1 MIRSFEGSRGVAAL
15 LVALFHLKLFAGQF
29 ALIRNGYLLVDL
41 FFVMS
46 GFLMCLLYREK
57 LQRPGAVPPFLMRRF
72 GRLFPLLLF
81 ASVAWV
87 LALNLK
93 NALRNLAVASGLLA
107 SQGDAAMLAYAWP
120 TPGEVMSTLT
130 LTHGMGLF
138 DYLIL
143 NPVSWSIS
151 VEFYAYV
158 LFALLCVLFRA
169 RLRLAV
175 FLLLAIAAATLV
187 AWTSIGW
194 RNCLSSGACLDVTH
208 DFGFARCIAAFMLGA
223 LMVHLRRYLD
233 RRRGALRDGADSTPA
248 QLLLLALL
256 GAGITLVEHRPALG
270 FAFPPLFALLILSL
284 CRDRGALSRLLARR
298 PFQMLGERSYSIY
311 MLHPVLLLVME
322 PLLRRSHGPLASLA
336 LMAVY
341 VVVLVY
347 VSGRTLAWVE
357 QPGRDWFNRQVAQA
371 GQGAGRRG
379 AMTARAGQGK

>member
-1 MIRSFEGSRGVAAL
+1 MIRAFEGSRGVAAL
-15 LVALFHLKLFAGQF
+15 LVALFHLKLFAGQI

-46 GFLMCLLYREK
+46 GFLMCMLYRDR
-57 LQRPGAVPPFLMRRF
+57 LQRPAAVPPFLVRRF

-81 ASVAWV
+81 ATVAYV

-93 NALRNLAVASGLLA
+93 NALRNLAVASGQLA
-107 SQGDAAMLAYAWP
+107 SQGDAAMLAYVWP
-120 TPGEVMSTLT
+120 TPGEVVSTLT
-130 LTHGMGLF
+130 MTHGMGLF

-158 LFALLCVLFRA
+158 LFALLCVLFQA

-175 FLLLAIAAATLV
+175 FLLLGILAAALV

-194 RNCLSSGACLDVTH
+194 RDCLSNGACLDVTH

-233 RRRGALRDGADSTPA
+233 GQGGALRDGVDSTPL
-248 QLLLLALL
+248 QLLVLALL
-256 GAGITLVEHRPALG
+256 GAGFLLVEDRPALG
-270 FAFPPLFALLILSL
+270 FAFPPLFAVLILSL
-284 CRDRGALSRLLARR
+284 CRDRGALSVLLARR

-336 LMAVY
+336 LMAAY

-357 QPGRDWFNRQVAQA
+357 QPGRDWFNGLV
-371 GQGAGRRG
+371 
-379 AMTARAGQGK
+379 ARARGKAVADGARGG

>member
-1 MIRSFEGSRGVAAL
+1 MIKSFEGSRGVAAL
-15 LVALFHLKLFAGQF
+15 LVALFHLKLFAGQI

-46 GFLMCLLYREK
+46 GFLMCLLYCNR
-57 LQRPGAVPPFLMRRF
+57 LQRPAAVAPFLVRRF

-81 ASVAWV
+81 ATVAYV

-93 NALRNLAVASGLLA
+93 TVLRNLAVASGHLA
-107 SQGDAAMLAYAWP
+107 SQADPAMLAYVWP
-120 TPGEVMSTLT
+120 TRAEVVSTLT

-158 LFALLCVLFRA
+158 MFAVLCMLFRA
-169 RLRLAV
+169 RLRV
-175 FLLLAIAAATLV
+175 VMFLVLGVAAALVV
-187 AWTSIGW
+187 AWTSIVW
-194 RNCLSSGACLDVTH
+194 RDCLSSGACLDVTH
-208 DFGFARCIAAFMLGA
+208 DFGFARCIAAFMLGT
-223 LMVHLRRYLD
+223 LMVHLRQYLD
-233 RRRGALRDGADSTPA
+233 GKGGAVRDAVDSTPL
-248 QLLLLALL
+248 QMLLLALL
-256 GAGITLVEHRPALG
+256 GAGFVLVEVRPALG
-270 FAFPPLFALLILSL
+270 FAFPPLYAALILSL
-284 CRDRGALSRLLARR
+284 SRDRGALSCWLARR

-311 MLHPVLLLVME
+311 MLHPVLLLAME
-322 PLLRRSHGPLASLA
+322 PLLRRSHGTLANLA

-357 QPGRDWFNRQVAQA
+357 QPGRDWFNRQV
-371 GQGAGRRG
+371 
-379 AMTARAGQGK
+379 QGKRNKVLSDVAP